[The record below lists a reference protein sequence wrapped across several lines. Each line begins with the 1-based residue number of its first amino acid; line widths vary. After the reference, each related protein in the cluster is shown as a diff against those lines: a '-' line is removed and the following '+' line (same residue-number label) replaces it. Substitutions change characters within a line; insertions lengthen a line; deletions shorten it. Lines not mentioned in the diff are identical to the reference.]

1 MANWLK
7 PLITDLYTNVLDWL
21 KARDI
26 DLAKGLDPAAVTVE
40 NPQAGFIRYTS
51 ANRRWEKFD
60 GTSWA
65 PLATSYAI
73 NADTASKWGAPRTLT
88 LGGGA
93 TGSVSIDGSGNVTL
107 TAAITQGPGSN
118 LNADL
123 LDGQQGA
130 WYADIPA
137 RLGFTPVQQGTGV
150 GQTANPIK
158 IGWSSAGK
166 LKATV
171 DSYDIGNIALE
182 SWAIGHVASAIS
194 GKADTSGTYSGLNV
208 GYAASAGNADTVD
221 GWHRD
226 DFRWWPNLTGK
237 PAGADINFYWS
248 GQAGQ
253 PSWVWGQNEAGNAY
267 VWNPANFNVAY
278 ATNAGYATSAG
289 SASSATTAGSAA
301 KLASSPGEAPHYACR
316 AWVDFSG
323 IGNIGNTMTI
333 FGAGNV
339 SSVVKNGNGDYTVT
353 FSTAMPSEQYGLSIS
368 QQADQGNSGSAVN
381 ITCSVYRS
389 ASAKTASSVRV
400 ITAAGGSNNNPSIV
414 SVSVFC

>member
-7 PLITDLYTNVLDWL
+7 PLITDLYTQVLDWL
-21 KARDI
+21 KDRDT

-40 NPQAGFIRYTS
+40 NPQAGFIRYSS

-73 NADTASKWGAPRTLT
+73 SADTASKWATPRTLT

-93 TGSVSIDGSGNVTL
+93 TGSVSIDGAGNVTL
-107 TAAITQGPGSN
+107 TAAITQGPGSG

-123 LDGQQGA
+123 LDNQQGA

-158 IGWSSAGK
+158 IGWSSGGK
-166 LKATV
+166 LKVTV
-171 DSYDIGNIALE
+171 DSSDLGNIALE
-182 SWAIGHVASAIS
+182 SWATSYVASAIS

-226 DFRWWPNLTGK
+226 DIRWWPNLSGK
-237 PAGADINFYWS
+237 PAGADIPFHWS
-248 GQAGQ
+248 GQPGQ
-253 PSWVWGQNEAGNAY
+253 PAWLWGANDSGNTY
-267 VWNPANFNVAY
+267 VWNPANFSVAY
-278 ATNAGYATSAG
+278 ATTAGT
-289 SASSATTAGSAA
+289 ASSATTAGSASVA
-301 KLASSPGEAPHYACR
+301 DGLSGASGSAPQYPCR
-316 AWVDFSG
+316 AWVVFDG
-323 IGNIGNTMTI
+323 TGANGTNMTI
-333 FGAGNV
+333 FEGKNV
-339 SSVVKNGNGDYTVT
+339 ASVYKVASGDYRIT
-353 FSTAMPSEQYGLSIS
+353 FTTALPSAHYGVSVIALRPSGNIPYASLRGEYPTST
-368 QQADQGNSGSAVN
+368 
-381 ITCSVYRS
+381 TC
-389 ASAKTASSVRV
+389 RV
-400 ITAAGGSNNNPSIV
+400 GIGQEGAPTGANFDRV
-414 SVSVFC
+414 SVSVFH